1 MPVLMVLLVECLLLG
16 MLGVSDTVILGTCL
30 IARARWHQESLFWL
44 NLRDLPTNI

>member
-1 MPVLMVLLVECLLLG
+1 MPVLMVVLVECLLLG

-30 IARARWHQESLFWL
+30 IARHQESLFWL